1 MDAEQQQL
9 EAAVDQAAAEVIR
22 AQQAADQAQ
31 QRQPRNQEEV
41 NDRLRELRT
50 ATQAHLNAI
59 RTMRTTMEGWNR
71 NLQTALR
78 MVKARGGRPEQ

>member
-1 MDAEQQQL
+1 MNVEENQL
-9 EAAVDQAAAEVIR
+9 QATVDQTAAEVQR

>member
-1 MDAEQQQL
+1 MDRDEQQLQ
-9 EAAVDQAAAEVIR
+9 ADVDRAAAEVARI
-22 AQQAADQAQ
+22 QVEVDQAQ
-31 QRQPRNQEEV
+31 HREPRDQEEV
-41 NDRLRELRT
+41 NRKLRELRT